1 MQDNTNHY
9 LTLDGQ
15 GRLVAKVIVKD
26 LTIADRLY
34 PYELIEEGNYINVS
48 RVYTLDEI
56 ATKNITYKSKGE

>member
-15 GRLVAKVIVKD
+15 GRIVAKVIVED

-56 ATKNITYKSKGE
+56 ATKNITYRSKGE

>member
-26 LTIADRLY
+26 LTITDRLY

-56 ATKNITYKSKGE
+56 ATKNITYRSKGE